1 MTTPTFLATDETACD
16 DDRALTA
23 EHGRRIVRN
32 ALAIWNERCGHVGHA
47 EMMTQPNGDDVTTR
61 AIITAGWAYVG
72 PMHYFCPAPV
82 GTPNASRPNPT
93 ITLYLVGRATGSATS
108 YVYVINENV
117 GAPGESQ
124 MDTDVAGVGDAWA
137 DITTATWT
145 ATLKVQVS
153 AGWNR
158 IWLAF
163 KCGTYGEP
171 QSLTYEFDGDDYYPY
186 VAEMNATGRAASS
199 HPVVFS
205 ATPASFDADCPGI
218 ALQLATSPAE
228 YAAGRF
234 DLYTV
239 PMVVNNPTKYPGYP
253 EDGLF
258 YIWEPFRSTLN
269 RVRVSTISQVPPW
282 LNPAAIT
289 YPVTAYIVGL
299 DVINLDTIYVDGSQE
314 WTLEDYQHGA
324 SLRWWQLPSASAYR
338 NAANLAEAA
347 RRAVCPM
354 VTWFQEVHRGTTQ
367 ADYPL
372 PTTGGKPG
380 SWIVSATGAG
390 RNDASLISLTD
401 SAPFDPTPFALPTDT
416 LVIEVKVSVAVLLVN
431 QRRSVEQVRL
441 NCDLTLFNRN
451 SLTAIAT
458 STRQQLAVIFQPG
471 AGSLDG
477 YSILARTIG
486 YAEEFTYSTDR
497 VRYGQEGL
505 TLRADWRSWQDVTM
519 LLEVPRAT
527 IAAQLGDPLTIV
539 WNVAV
544 DDSGGLLDYTTARGP
559 AGIRIKGG

>member
-1 MTTPTFLATDETACD
+1 MTTPVFIPTDDTACD

-23 EHGRRIVRN
+23 EHGRRVVRN

-47 EMMTQPNGDDVTTR
+47 EMMTQPNGDAVTTR

-72 PMHYFCPAPV
+72 PTHYFCPAPV

-93 ITLYLVGRATGSATS
+93 ITLYLVGRATAAATS
-108 YVYVINENV
+108 YVYALNENV
-117 GAPGESQ
+117 GAPDESQ
-124 MDTDVAGVGDAWA
+124 MDIDVTGVGDAWSE
-137 DITTATWT
+137 ITTALWT
-145 ATLKVQVS
+145 ATLKVPVA

-163 KCGTYGEP
+163 KCGIYGEP
-171 QSLTYEFDGDDYYPY
+171 QSLTYEFDEFDYYPY
-186 VAEMNATGRAASS
+186 IAEMNATARAASS

-205 ATPASFDADCPGI
+205 ATSASFDADCPAI
-218 ALQLATSPAE
+218 ALQLATSPAD

-239 PMVVNNPTKYPGYP
+239 PMVVNNPTKYPGRP
-253 EDGLF
+253 DNGLF
-258 YIWEPFRSTLN
+258 YIWEPFRPTLN
-269 RVRVSTISQVPPW
+269 RVRASTISQVPPW
-282 LNPAAIT
+282 LNNAPIA
-289 YPVTAYIVGL
+289 YPVTAYFVNL
-299 DVINLDTIYVDGSQE
+299 DVINLDAMYVDGSQE

-324 SLRWWQLPSASAYR
+324 ALRWWQLPSASAYR

-354 VTWFQEVHRGTTQ
+354 VTCFQEVHRGTTQ

-372 PTTGGKPG
+372 PTVGGKPR
-380 SWIVSATGAG
+380 SWVISSTGAG
-390 RNDASLISLTD
+390 TNDASLISLTD

-441 NCDLTLFNRN
+441 NCDLSLFNR
-451 SLTAIAT
+451 SSFTAIVT

-486 YAEEFTYSTDR
+486 YSEEFTYNTDR

-505 TLRADWRSWQDVTM
+505 TLRPDWRAWQDVTM

-527 IAAQLGDPLTIV
+527 IEAQLGDPLVIL
-539 WNVAV
+539 WNIGV
-544 DDSGGLLDYTTARGP
+544 DDSGNLSDYTMARGP

>member
-1 MTTPTFLATDETACD
+1 MTTPVFLATDETACD

-32 ALAIWNERCGHVGHA
+32 ALAIWNERCGHVGHS
-47 EMMTQPNGDDVTTR
+47 EMMTQANGDDLTTR

-93 ITLYLVGRATGSATS
+93 VTLYLVGRATGSATS
-108 YVYVINENV
+108 YVYAINENI
-117 GAPGESQ
+117 GAPSESQ
-124 MDTDVAGVGDAWA
+124 MDIDVAGVGDAWA

-145 ATLKVQVS
+145 ATLKVQVA

-171 QSLTYEFDGDDYYPY
+171 ESLTDIVDDVEYYPY

-199 HPVVFS
+199 HPAVFS
-205 ATPASFDADCPGI
+205 PKGTNKDCPGKAI
-218 ALQLATSPAE
+218 LLAVSATD
-228 YAAGRF
+228 YAAGRV

-239 PMVVNNPTKYPGYP
+239 PMVVRNPITSDVP
-253 EDGLF
+253 DGLW

-269 RVRVSTISQVPPW
+269 RVRASTISQVPPW
-282 LNPAAIT
+282 INPAPNT
-289 YPVTAYIVGL
+289 YPVTAYSVDL

-324 SLRWWQLPSASAYR
+324 ALRWWQLPSASAYR

-354 VTWFQEVHRGTTQ
+354 VTWFQEVTRGTTQ

-372 PTTGGKPG
+372 PTVGGKPG
-380 SWIVSATGAG
+380 SWVVSDTGVG
-390 RNDASLISLTD
+390 TNDASLLSITD
-401 SAPFDPTPFALPTDT
+401 AAPFDPTPFALPTDT
-416 LVIEVKVSVAVLLVN
+416 LVIEAKVSVAVLLVN
-431 QRRSVEQVRL
+431 QRRDVEQARL
-441 NCDLTLFNRN
+441 DCTLTIFNRN
-451 SLTAIAT
+451 SLATIAT
-458 STRQQLAVIFQPG
+458 STRQQLATVFQPG

-477 YSILARTIG
+477 YSILARTVG
-486 YAEEFTYSTDR
+486 YAEEFTYSTGR

-505 TLRADWRSWQDVTM
+505 TLRADWRAWQDVTM

-527 IAAQLGDPLTIV
+527 IEAQIGDPLV
-539 WNVAV
+539 VLWNVAV
-544 DDSGGLLDYTTARGP
+544 DDPGNSADYTMARGP

>member
-1 MTTPTFLATDETACD
+1 MTTPVFLATDETACD

-32 ALAIWNERCGHVGHA
+32 ALAIWNERCGHVGHS
-47 EMMTQPNGDDVTTR
+47 EMMTQANGDDLTTR

-108 YVYVINENV
+108 YVYALNENI
-117 GAPGESQ
+117 GAPSESQ
-124 MDTDVAGVGDAWA
+124 MDIDVAGVGDAWA

-145 ATLKVQVS
+145 ATLKVQVA

-171 QSLTYEFDGDDYYPY
+171 QPLTYEFEEVEYYPY
-186 VAEMNATGRAASS
+186 IAEMNMTARAASS

-205 ATPASFDADCPGI
+205 ATSASFNADCPGI
-218 ALQLATSPAE
+218 ALQLATSPAD

-239 PMVVNNPTKYPGYP
+239 PMVVNNLTKNPGYP

-258 YIWEPFRSTLN
+258 YIWEPFRSTIN
-269 RVRVSTISQVPPW
+269 RLRASTISQVPPW
-282 LNPAAIT
+282 LNSAAIT
-289 YPVTAYIVGL
+289 YPVTGYIIGL
-299 DVINLDTIYVDGSQE
+299 DVINLDAVYVDGSQE

-324 SLRWWQLPSASAYR
+324 ALRWWQLPSASAYR
-338 NAANLAEAA
+338 NAANLAEVA

-354 VTWFQEVHRGTTQ
+354 VTWIHEVSRGTTQ

-372 PTTGGKPG
+372 PTVGGKPG
-380 SWIVSATGAG
+380 SWVVSSTGAG
-390 RNDASLISLTD
+390 TFDASLLSITD
-401 SAPFDPTPFALPTDT
+401 AAPFDPTPFALPTDT
-416 LVIEVKVSVAVLLVN
+416 LVIEAKVSVAVLLVN
-431 QRRSVEQVRL
+431 QRRDVEQARL
-441 NCDLTLFNRN
+441 DCTLSLFNRN
-451 SLTAIAT
+451 SLATIAT
-458 STRQQLAVIFQPG
+458 STRQQLATVFQPG

-477 YSILARTIG
+477 YSILARTVG
-486 YAEEFTYSTDR
+486 YAEEFTYATGR

-505 TLRADWRSWQDVTM
+505 TLRADWRAWQDVTM

-527 IAAQLGDPLTIV
+527 IEAQLGDPLIV
-539 WNVAV
+539 RWNVAV
-544 DDSGGLLDYTTARGP
+544 DDPGNSADYTMARGP

>member
-1 MTTPTFLATDETACD
+1 MTTPVFLATDETACD

-32 ALAIWNERCGHVGHA
+32 ALAIWNERCGHVGHS
-47 EMMTQPNGDDVTTR
+47 EMMTQANGDDLTTR

-82 GTPNASRPNPT
+82 GTPNASRPKPT
-93 ITLYLVGRATGSATS
+93 VTLYLVGRATGSATS
-108 YVYVINENV
+108 YVYAINENI
-117 GAPGESQ
+117 GAPSESQ
-124 MDTDVAGVGDAWA
+124 MEADVAGVGDAWA

-145 ATLKVQVS
+145 ATLKVPVS

-158 IWLAF
+158 IWLAY

-171 QSLTYEFDGDDYYPY
+171 QSLTYEFEEVDYYPY

-205 ATPASFDADCPGI
+205 ATSASFDADCPGI
-218 ALQLATSPAE
+218 ALQLAASPAD

-239 PMVVNNPTKYPGYP
+239 PMVVNNATKYPGYP

-269 RVRVSTISQVPPW
+269 RIRVSTISQVPPW

-289 YPVTAYIVGL
+289 YPVTAYIIGL

-338 NAANLAEAA
+338 NAANLAEVA

-354 VTWFQEVHRGTTQ
+354 VTWFQEVSRGTTQ

-372 PTTGGKPG
+372 PTVGGKPV
-380 SWIVSATGAG
+380 SWVMSSTGAG
-390 RNDASLISLTD
+390 TNDASLLSITD
-401 SAPFDPTPFALPTDT
+401 AAPFDPTPFALPTDT
-416 LVIEVKVSVAVLLVN
+416 LVIEAKVSVAVLLVN
-431 QRRSVEQVRL
+431 QRREVEQARL
-441 NCDLTLFNRN
+441 DCTLSLFNRN
-451 SLTAIAT
+451 SLATIAT
-458 STRQQLAVIFQPG
+458 STRQQLATVFQPG

-477 YSILARTIG
+477 YSILARTVG
-486 YAEEFTYSTDR
+486 YAEEFTYSTGR

-505 TLRADWRSWQDVTM
+505 TLRADWRAWQDVTM

-527 IAAQLGDPLTIV
+527 IEAQLGDPLV
-539 WNVAV
+539 VRWNVAV
-544 DDSGGLLDYTTARGP
+544 DDPGNSADYTMARGP

>member
-1 MTTPTFLATDETACD
+1 
-16 DDRALTA
+16 
-23 EHGRRIVRN
+23 
-32 ALAIWNERCGHVGHA
+32 
-47 EMMTQPNGDDVTTR
+47 MMTQPNGDDVTTR

-171 QSLTYEFDGDDYYPY
+171 QSLSDFVDEVEYYPY

-199 HPVVFS
+199 HPAVFS
-205 ATPASFDADCPGI
+205 PRGTDRDCPGK
-218 ALQLATSPAE
+218 ALILAVSATD
-228 YAAGRF
+228 YAAGRA

-239 PMVVNNPTKYPGYP
+239 PMVVRNPITSDVP
-253 EDGLF
+253 DGLW
-258 YIWEPFRSTLN
+258 YLWEPFRPTLN
-269 RVRVSTISQVPPW
+269 RVRASTISQVPPW
-282 LNPAAIT
+282 INPAPNT
-289 YPVTAYIVGL
+289 YPVTAYSVDL
-299 DVINLDTIYVDGSQE
+299 DVINLDTMYVDGSQE

-486 YAEEFTYSTDR
+486 YAEEFTHSTER